1 MNFSFSQ
8 CVWYRSEIFI
18 RVWPLSCY
26 KRVEKFLEDVS
37 LKGYNEEKPWLIVQ
51 LNKVATITSVTVGNR
66 KDCCGDLLRKL
77 EIRVAMKEDLTNEV
91 FGNYVLF
98 NILIFFLQNR

>member
-1 MNFSFSQ
+1 MYGIEAKSS
-8 CVWYRSEIFI
+8 SEYGHHRAINA
-18 RVWPLSCY
+18 
-26 KRVEKFLEDVS
+26 
-37 LKGYNEEKPWLIVQ
+37 LKSSSKMFHSKDNEEKPWLIVR

-77 EIRVAMKEDLTNEV
+77 EIRVGMKEDLTNEV

-98 NILIFFLQNR
+98 DIFLQNSKRSIRGYNV